1 MFSVEERHFDKE
13 NRFVIR
19 DYNRSKPFASFLPG
33 IAGKKG
39 IPVWVFYVN
48 RGQCIAAFGISNK
61 DNAIMEFF
69 PAFRSYQNV
78 ETVGFRTFIKVDGRE
93 FYEPFSAH
101 NRGETV
107 QKMHIGMNELELRE
121 RSSESGIETNIL
133 YYTLP
138 MEKIAALVRK
148 VTIKNVSS
156 TTRNL
161 EILDGIPVLLPY
173 GISDYGLKHVGNT
186 LKAWMDVYRLG
197 SLVPIFRLRSTTEDT
212 VSVSEVEEGNFYLSL
227 QSSGGKAEL
236 IAPIVDP
243 DLIFGTR
250 TSMSFPEVFS
260 QEALGDITAKSQISC
275 NKVPCAF
282 SPVKSCLKPG
292 EETVF
297 YSVTGHVADISVIDG
312 FKKKIMDE
320 NYLAGKHHEAK
331 SLVKEITQDIHTQTS
346 SKLFDMYCKQDYLDN
361 IMRGGYPL
369 VFSEGERVYHIYSR
383 KHGDLERDYNYF
395 VLLPEYYSCG
405 NGNYRDVNQNRR
417 EDVFFNPGVER
428 YDIKLFMNLIQADGY
443 NPLVINGVRYRVKSE
458 KLGFID
464 QLVAASEISEV
475 LKAFLSKEPF
485 TPGKLASFIEERELE
500 LKVQENELLRRV
512 IKVSEQEVDAFHG
525 EGFWTDHWTYNL
537 DLIESYL
544 EIYPERKKELLFDDC
559 DYTYFDNTNFV
570 LPRSKRYVLVD
581 EDKRRIRQYD
591 FLVEDL
597 EKKRLIESRKLYKNA
612 MREERGKGRI
622 YRTNLITKLTNLA
635 SIKFATLDPSGMGI
649 EMEAGKPGWYDALN
663 GLPGLFGSSVA
674 EAFEL
679 SRLISFIE
687 MVLKEHPDE
696 IMRVPEELMSLIE
709 SLMECVE
716 GYKDSSDDRRDHRF
730 WEALSD
736 IRERYRQETRL
747 GFQGT
752 EIAVKSSEMSTVF
765 EEFNEKLSA
774 ALDSAIEENN
784 GIMPTYFYY
793 EPEEFEVIGES
804 DDQSRKYVKIRN
816 FRQKRMPLFLE
827 GIVRGFRTYRDK
839 DFLREVH
846 AKVKNSELYDRKL
859 KMYKVNGPLINETIE
874 VGRAKAFTP
883 GWLENESIWLHME
896 YKYILEVLR
905 SELYHEFFEDFRNV
919 LVPFM
924 DPDVYGRSTLEN
936 SSFIA
941 SSANPDESVH
951 GTGFVAR
958 LSGSTAEFLS
968 IWKAMFAGQKP
979 FICDKG
985 RLVLRFRPIL
995 PGWLFDEEGT
1005 VTFNFLGKC
1014 EVTYYN
1020 PNRINTYDAELMDTS
1035 KWKTTVFDNNGKKVE
1050 FAGNTVD
1057 EPYSRFIRE
1066 GKVRQVSVSFYTEYW
1081 KDEEDTTERPER
1093 IGV

>member
-39 IPVWVFYVN
+39 IPLWVFYVN

-69 PAFRSYQNV
+69 PAFRSYRNV
-78 ETVGFRTFIKVDGRE
+78 ETVGFRTFIKVNGRK

-107 QKMHIGMNELELRE
+107 QEMHIGMNELELQE
-121 RSSESGIETNIL
+121 RSSETGIETNIL

-138 MEKIAALVRK
+138 MERIAALVRK

-186 LKAWMDVYRLG
+186 LKAWMDVYRLE
-197 SLVPIFRLRSTTEDT
+197 SRVPIFRLRSTTEDT
-212 VSVSEVEEGNFYLSL
+212 VSISEVEEGNFYLSL
-227 QSSGGKAEL
+227 QSSSGKAEL

-320 NYLAGKHHEAK
+320 NYLAGKHYEAK
-331 SLVKEITQDIHTQTS
+331 LLVKEITQDIHTQTS

-464 QLVAASEISEV
+464 QLVAASEISEE
-475 LKAFLSKEPF
+475 LKAFLSEEPF

-500 LKVQENELLRRV
+500 LKVQEDELLRRV

-559 DYTYFDNTNFV
+559 EYTYFDNTNVV

-581 EDKRRIRQYD
+581 EDRRRIRQYD

-635 SIKFATLDPSGMGI
+635 AIKFATLDPSGMGI

-687 MVLKEHPDE
+687 IVLKEHPDE

-716 GYKDSSDDRRDHRF
+716 DYKDSSDDRRDHRF

-793 EPEEFEVIGES
+793 KPEEFQIIGES
-804 DDQSRKYVKIRN
+804 DDQSRKYVKIRS

-839 DFLREVH
+839 DFLKEVH

-905 SELYHEFFEDFRNV
+905 SELYDEFFEDFRNV

-968 IWKAMFAGQKP
+968 IWKAMFAGPKP
-979 FICDKG
+979 FACEKG

-1066 GKVRQVSVSFYTEYW
+1066 GKVRQVSVSFYTEDW